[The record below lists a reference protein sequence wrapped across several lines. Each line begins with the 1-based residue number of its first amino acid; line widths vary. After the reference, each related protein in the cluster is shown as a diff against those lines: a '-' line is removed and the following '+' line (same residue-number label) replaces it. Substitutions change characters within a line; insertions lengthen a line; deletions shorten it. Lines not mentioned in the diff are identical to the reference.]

1 MKNQPIEDFGM
12 PVENM
17 FIGSRCRGNEKNV
30 SRQMNT
36 RVCTK
41 ELENKNKKENVK
53 NCQLC
58 DSIMFWDLENTTHA
72 VGLGGGFDE
81 GP

>member
-17 FIGSRCRGNEKNV
+17 IIGSRCRGNEKNV

-36 RVCTK
+36 RVCSK
-41 ELENKNKKENVK
+41 ELEIKNKKKTLRIVS
-53 NCQLC
+53 CVIQLC
-58 DSIMFWDLENTTHA
+58 SEISKILRML
-72 VGLGGGFDE
+72 
-81 GP
+81 